1 MAFTWNNDYQ
11 DLEQVAEWLPA
22 FTAIRDQIT
31 SAGGYPYN
39 DDFKGKIPGIMGDR
53 EDTAIYL
60 LQGLY
65 RQREM
70 QARLDA
76 WLADGFRPVDS
87 LPGIRKFAHVILY
100 RHAEGTRTPDRS
112 GQWSEYQDARLVPD
126 TDPRQAELAGRIS
139 YLLPKGKRSRGT
151 YLGFNSYAV
160 LVKD

>member
-1 MAFTWNNDYQ
+1 MSFTWNNDYD

-22 FTAIRDQIT
+22 FTVLRDQIT
-31 SAGGYPYN
+31 ASGGYPYN

-70 QARLDA
+70 QVRLDG
-76 WLADGFRPVDS
+76 WLADGYRAIDTVDA
-87 LPGIRKFAHVILY
+87 IRKFPRVILY
-100 RHAEGTRTPDRS
+100 RADRS
-112 GQWSEYQDARLVPD
+112 GEWHEYQDARLLPE
-126 TDPRQAELAGRIS
+126 TNPRLAEITGQIAV
-139 YLLPKGKRSRGT
+139 LLPKGKRTNGVLVRI
-151 YLGFNSYAV
+151 NSYAV